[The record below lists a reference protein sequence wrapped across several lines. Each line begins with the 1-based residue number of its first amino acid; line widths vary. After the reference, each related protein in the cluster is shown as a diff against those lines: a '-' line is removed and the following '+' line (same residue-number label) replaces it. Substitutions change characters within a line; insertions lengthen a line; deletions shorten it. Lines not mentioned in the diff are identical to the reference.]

1 MRKMSTAQARES
13 LADVVNDA
21 AYAGTRT
28 VITRRGKDVAAIVPI
43 TDLPQPDMPSAEGMT
58 VVQVQQ
64 RYSPIAITSLTAT
77 AQAPISITIGDSP
90 TSEA

>member
-43 TDLPQPDMPSAEGMT
+43 SDLPQPEMPSPEGMT

-64 RYSPIAITSLTAT
+64 GYSPVAITSSTSAVE
-77 AQAPISITIGDSP
+77 APVSITIGAIP
-90 TSEA
+90 AGEA

>member
-28 VITRRGKDVAAIVPI
+28 VITRRGKDVAAIVPVS
-43 TDLPQPDMPSAEGMT
+43 DLPQPEVPSPEGMT

-64 RYSPIAITSLTAT
+64 KYSPIAITASSAI
-77 AQAPISITIGDSP
+77 AQPTVTITIGVDS
-90 TSEA
+90 TSES